1 MSEEGKKKKK
11 IADIESDLYSVVN
24 TILTLYKKYQNGN
37 LNHNFF
43 QKSIKSCMN
52 DLLKIN
58 FQLKEQKI
66 DLTEFLDYMKF
77 NENYFKAIDIINTV
91 SELDFSK
98 NQDRESI
105 DKSYLQ
111 RKSISSSMLELP
123 GVTSQITSSFITL
136 IDAFRLNALDNK
148 SITSQLF
155 EDIKENLE
163 KFPGLE
169 LIRLNFESIYKNV
182 INNYSKFTKNK
193 NFRESI
199 EDDLY
204 KLYQEFQE
212 KLNLRD
218 YSK

>member
-1 MSEEGKKKKK
+1 MSEEGKKKNK
-11 IADIESDLYSVVN
+11 IADVESDLYSVVN

-37 LNHNFF
+37 LNNNFF

-58 FQLKEQKI
+58 FKLKEQKI
-66 DLTEFLDYMKF
+66 DLAGLLDSMKF
-77 NENYFKAIDIINTV
+77 NEKYFEAIDIINTV

-98 NQDRESI
+98 IQYRKNI
-105 DKSYLQ
+105 DKSYLDS
-111 RKSISSSMLELP
+111 RSISSSMLELP

-169 LIRLNFESIYKNV
+169 LIRFNLESIYKNV
-182 INNYSKFTKNK
+182 MANYSKFTKNEK
-193 NFRESI
+193 FRESI

-218 YSK
+218 